1 MCLSRSTC
9 VRWRDATAARW
20 KKKVENCLQ
29 ATHVMPHTSVVDP
42 PPLHPAH
49 YAQKLWAGQW
59 HSIYAHLSN
68 LHDCELN
75 CCRCPHAQCNSCNN
89 NKDVKNKNNNNNESC
104 MNRYSGS
111 RQVMQVAQSC
121 QAKFVARVWCR
132 GMWQQA
138 ATAVTRCTTK
148 TRQQQVR
155 VILTSFYAFYDT
167 LTLWPLLKL
176 MVVARSLPHASK
188 SLRFLATSMLQLT
201 DCCTRIEAQKIRNSN
216 IARTLHS
223 TFICIIKF

>member
-1 MCLSRSTC
+1 MQSSALEKKSWELSSSNTC
-9 VRWRDATAARW
+9 
-20 KKKVENCLQ
+20 N
-29 ATHVMPHTSVVDP
+29 ATHLCCRSP
-42 PPLHPAH
+42 PPCTLHTMH
-49 YAQKLWAGQW
+49 KSCGRG
-59 HSIYAHLSN
+59 SGTVSTRSN

-75 CCRCPHAQCNSCNN
+75 CCRCPHAQCNRCNN

-138 ATAVTRCTTK
+138 AAAVTRCTTK